1 MASRGGARPA
11 SLDTRRGSASPRR
24 GGPSARGI
32 GARLATRLP
41 AGRDRPPTRHRR
53 YCRGPR
59 PRRHRTRLA
68 DARRGRPR
76 RIPHPASRL
85 PLVVVDGL
93 GEGYGHPTPEGE
105 AAERLA
111 SEHGLTLDPTY
122 GAKAFAFLLQRGTC
136 NVQRVVFWHT
146 FAVPV
151 PQPERAP

>member
-41 AGRDRPPTRHRR
+41 APP
-53 YCRGPR
+53 
-59 PRRHRTRLA
+59 
-68 DARRGRPR
+68 
-76 RIPHPASRL
+76 SRL

-136 NVQRVVFWHT
+136 NVQRV
-146 FAVPV
+146 
-151 PQPERAP
+151 EIG